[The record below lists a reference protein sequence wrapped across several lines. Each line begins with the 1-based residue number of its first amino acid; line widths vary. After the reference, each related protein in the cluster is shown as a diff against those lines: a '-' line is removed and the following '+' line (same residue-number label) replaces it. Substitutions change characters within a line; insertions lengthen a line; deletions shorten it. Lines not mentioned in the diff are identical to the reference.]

1 MPSVE
6 HQASSDVESSEK
18 EGQEWTV
25 SRRRLLKVL
34 AAAGGA
40 VAASTLLP
48 DKWAR
53 PVVEVGMLPAHAQV
67 TPGVATPTPTPT
79 RTPEPTYSAVC
90 DSTPGGGDITS
101 YHNLPS
107 GSGRIEDI
115 RPVLIITSGTGSVEN
130 ITVTMTAEAVAPSS
144 SLPSFSPMLPRF
156 AITDANG
163 VADFGALDVT
173 GTPIQ
178 YFNLIFNFAI
188 PTGGPLDTTCG
199 IYELH

>member
-6 HQASSDVESSEK
+6 RQASSDVDTSEK

-48 DKWAR
+48 GKWAR
-53 PVVEVGMLPAHAQV
+53 PVVEVGVLPAHAQI
-67 TPGVATPTPTPT
+67 TPGVATPTPT

-90 DSTPGGGDITS
+90 DSTPGGGDITN
-101 YHNLPS
+101 YHGLPP

-115 RPVLIITSGTGSVEN
+115 RPQLIITSGTGSVEN
-130 ITVTMTAEAVAPSS
+130 ITVTMTAEAVPPPSP
-144 SLPSFSPMLPRF
+144 LPFFNPPLPFTR
-156 AITDANG
+156 ITDANG
-163 VADFGALDVT
+163 VADFGTLDVT

-178 YFNLIFNFAI
+178 YFNLIFYFAI
-188 PTGGPLDTTCG
+188 PTGGPLNTTCG